1 MSVIHFKV
9 VALLVA
15 SMPPRHTWPLSLY
28 VAQGHSA
35 SCLVPRQPH
44 SPPPTAEIL
53 LPIGKWGEVGARAS
67 QLSIIPVCHP
77 SSSSLGHTPF
87 PSAPLKPLIPLL
99 WTHLPYSPI
108 LELKQKSRHLPT
120 AVLVK
125 GAQNWQLNPSSSF
138 LGGEGESHLFFLFCK
153 LSFFLSLFVI
163 ESITTKIMTLIDF
176 SVTQYLFNK

>member
-53 LPIGKWGEVGARAS
+53 LPIGKWGEVGAWAS
-67 QLSIIPVCHP
+67 QLSIIPVLSPQLLQSGSYSFSFCTPEASDP
-77 SSSSLGHTPF
+77 SSLDPSTLLPHLGAETEK
-87 PSAPLKPLIPLL
+87 PSPPHSCSGQGSPELITQPL
-99 WTHLPYSPI
+99 
-108 LELKQKSRHLPT
+108 E
-120 AVLVK
+120 
-125 GAQNWQLNPSSSF
+125 
-138 LGGEGESHLFFLFCK
+138 
-153 LSFFLSLFVI
+153 
-163 ESITTKIMTLIDF
+163 
-176 SVTQYLFNK
+176 